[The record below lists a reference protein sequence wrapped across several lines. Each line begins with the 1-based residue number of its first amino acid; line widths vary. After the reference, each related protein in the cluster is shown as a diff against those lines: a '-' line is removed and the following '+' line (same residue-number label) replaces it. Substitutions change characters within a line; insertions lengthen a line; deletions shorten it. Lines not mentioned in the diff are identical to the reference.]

1 MLLRCSAWV
10 QKGLFLLSIGWEVWT
25 TKVRSP
31 IYSNQKDVQ
40 AVKQLISRGQL
51 PLDVKLTV
59 IWMLPCLEEEY
70 Y

>member
-10 QKGLFLLSIGWEVWT
+10 QKGLFLLSVGREVWT
-25 TKVRSP
+25 TKVHSP
-31 IYSNQKDVQ
+31 TYSNQKDVQ

-51 PLDVKLTV
+51 PLDVKLTI